1 MPILVTLRFLVRSL
15 LVFLLSAPFIVFL
28 LSVQKV
34 PNIPAGES
42 LNPEEIS
49 RIEQLLVE
57 TVPRSPGIAGLQNL
71 QLSAEE
77 LNLILRYGLNLIN
90 LSPTLVARLSIEE
103 ETLSA
108 ALSFE
113 LLAESLPLYL
123 NISSTFVSTNQV
135 LEMREVRVGHIRL
148 PDRLVEIAWGRL
160 RNNLNQSTLALND
173 LSDLFDNVD
182 SIEIEDSQLNVGL
195 LWDPALISRISDQAQ
210 QLLVSPEDRDR
221 IVSYY
226 ELINEFVTTISADV
240 RAISLNTLFVPL
252 FTEARERSLNDSDP
266 IAENRALLQA
276 LAIYVNDDE
285 LSQLIGNDM
294 AATVQSA
301 KFIEVRLQR
310 RQDLAQ
316 HVVSIA
322 AIAASVG
329 ADFAELLS
337 TTKEAYDAR
346 YRSGFSF
353 SDLTANSVGVT
364 LASYST
370 MNRQSALEMQRRMI
384 NLRTESDYMPEVGG
398 SRDGISESD
407 FNAIYNDRNSSEYR
421 QRLLEIQAFIDSR
434 PLFQGLK

>member
-1 MPILVTLRFLVRSL
+1 MPISITLRFLVRSL
-15 LVFLLSAPFIVFL
+15 LVFLLSAPIIVLL
-28 LSVQKV
+28 LSVQIV
-34 PNIPAGES
+34 PSVPAGEV

-49 RIEQLLVE
+49 RIEQLLLK
-57 TVPRSPGIAGLQNL
+57 TAPRSPGIASLQNI

-77 LNLILRYGLNLIN
+77 LNLILRYGLNLMN
-90 LSPTLVARLSIEE
+90 LSPAWAAQLSIEGE
-103 ETLSA
+103 ALSA
-108 ALSFE
+108 KLSFD
-113 LLAESLPLYL
+113 LLGESFPLYL
-123 NISSTFVSTNQV
+123 NIGSTFVGTNQV
-135 LEMREVRVGHIRL
+135 LKMHEISVGHIRL
-148 PDRLVEIAWGRL
+148 PDRLVEIGWEMF
-160 RNNLNQSTLALND
+160 RNNLNQSTPALND
-173 LSDLFDNVD
+173 LDHLFDNVD
-182 SIEIEDSQLNVGL
+182 SIEIEDSQMNVGL
-195 LWDPALISRISDQAQ
+195 LWDPILISRISDQAQ
-210 QLLVSPEDRDR
+210 QLFVSPEDRDR

-276 LAIYVNDDE
+276 LAIYVNDDG

-322 AIAASVG
+322 AITASAG
-329 ADFAELLS
+329 AEFAELLS

-364 LASYST
+364 LASYSI
-370 MNRQSALEMQRRMI
+370 MNRQSALEMQKRMT
-384 NLRTESDYMPEVGG
+384 NLQTESDYMPEVGG

-421 QRLLEIQAFIDSR
+421 QRLLEIQSFIDSR